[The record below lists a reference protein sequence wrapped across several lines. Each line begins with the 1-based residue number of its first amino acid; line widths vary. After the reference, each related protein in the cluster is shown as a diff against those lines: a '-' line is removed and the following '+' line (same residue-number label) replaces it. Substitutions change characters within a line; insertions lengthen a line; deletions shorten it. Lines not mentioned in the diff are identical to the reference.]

1 VLNIPPQVASI
12 IALGRQFN

>member
-1 VLNIPPQVASI
+1 VLNIPPQVSSI